1 MLTLSRDKI
10 QVAENA
16 RLREREREYLV
27 IAVHFKKLKVFIM
40 LQITSLG
47 QAEV

>member
-16 RLREREREYLV
+16 RLREREYLV

-40 LQITSLG
+40 FQITSLG